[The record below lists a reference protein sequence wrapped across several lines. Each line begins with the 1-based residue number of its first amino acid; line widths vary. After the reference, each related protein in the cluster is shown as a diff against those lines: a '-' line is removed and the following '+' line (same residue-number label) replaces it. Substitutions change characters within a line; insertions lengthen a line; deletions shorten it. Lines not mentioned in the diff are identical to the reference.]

1 MMELKEVGRYMI
13 GKGINKLELY
23 YNGVKSAYELED
35 NDNEYY
41 EKTTVSLYDI
51 KTSNYIDEIY
61 NVLGELPI
69 ETDDVDMNT
78 LITLCLGITDK
89 EKEIDGARVL
99 IEVLGHLITHSEMEV
114 FDNYVIIAEDD

>member
-23 YNGVKSAYELED
+23 YNEVKSAYELED
-35 NDNEYY
+35 NNNEYY
-41 EKTTVSLYDI
+41 ETTVSLYDI

-78 LITLCLGITDK
+78 LITLCLGTTDE
-89 EKEIDGARVL
+89 EKEANGARVL
-99 IEVLGHLITHSEMEV
+99 IEVLSHLITHSEMEV